1 MIPLYSTKQI
11 REIDEYAIK
20 ELKIPRIVLMENAS
34 LQIYNHTIDKIAT
47 SFNKVGFI
55 CGKGNNGGDG
65 FAAARHFYNNGFEV
79 VVIYIASPEELSGD
93 ALTNSNILKNIAQ
106 TDSLINLKKFNST
119 QDLKILQTCDVIFD
133 ALLGSGA
140 KGELTNPYSSIIKK
154 INEINCY
161 KVAIDIPT
169 GLNSDTGY
177 TKEAFKANL
186 TITLAE
192 FKKGLFIGN
201 SPDFTGEIVKGEIG
215 ISHSAFEKFEIDDYL
230 IEPEDAFVSL
240 PDKRKTV
247 HKYSAGKVFTIAGS
261 GNYPGAAALTSQAAL
276 KAGAGASILAFPVSI
291 KNIIHSKL
299 VEVVVQGY
307 DDHGT
312 EHLNLDNLK
321 ELEERIDWA
330 DVIAIGPG
338 LGRDNSTQ
346 AAVVGVIR
354 NRTKQKIVLDA
365 DALFAISKKKYKE
378 LNLEGLVL
386 TPHHAEF
393 ANLLGIKTEEL
404 QKDLLKFGK
413 IFTKETGAYLVLKG
427 APTIIFTPEGDA
439 LINSSGNSGLAKFGT
454 GDVLTGVLAGLI
466 SQHYDIEQAIIAGV
480 YLHSLTADILAH
492 DFTEYCYTAEDILMN
507 LHRGFQFLR
516 KSFA

>member
-93 ALTNSNILKNIAQ
+93 ALTNFNILKNIAQ

-354 NRTKQKIVLDA
+354 NRTN
-365 DALFAISKKKYKE
+365 KK
-378 LNLEGLVL
+378 
-386 TPHHAEF
+386 
-393 ANLLGIKTEEL
+393 
-404 QKDLLKFGK
+404 
-413 IFTKETGAYLVLKG
+413 
-427 APTIIFTPEGDA
+427 
-439 LINSSGNSGLAKFGT
+439 
-454 GDVLTGVLAGLI
+454 
-466 SQHYDIEQAIIAGV
+466 
-480 YLHSLTADILAH
+480 
-492 DFTEYCYTAEDILMN
+492 
-507 LHRGFQFLR
+507 
-516 KSFA
+516 